1 MPSSSLKI
9 IQQLASVPMW
19 TMASLARRVH
29 AKGGVQMIFD
39 SASSLLWRLLGVV
52 GVESVLMACMGS
64 VSSPPS
70 AVQDSQQS
78 ELYQACEAS
87 SKRETRLVSRKKVAL
102 RPFLRASAGRSLGGG
117 GRRAMLALVS
127 AVHVDLAEGKWLIE
141 FPPGVRCTWNDL
153 PHGLQFAILFLM
165 LGILYGVN
173 RLFDKA
179 DEAMYTRL
187 SCATAGLPRERR
199 RQHAP
204 HLVCLYAVNRLFQE
218 ADKTMLARL
227 SSATRDWIQQK
238 REERYVPAAA
248 PVASVTS
255 THASAMPP
263 AANPGPPTPASDEP
277 AVPVP
282 DPADMEAAAPA
293 AATASA
299 QPEPPRRVGRGRT
312 FLGALWLGSLRALSL
327 GSRIA
332 TNVAN
337 AASCLCEALSDVAI
351 VLGATVAA

>member
-1 MPSSSLKI
+1 
-9 IQQLASVPMW
+9 MW
-19 TMASLARRVH
+19 TMASLVRRVH
-29 AKGGVQMIFD
+29 AKGGVLMKFEW
-39 SASSLLWRLLGVV
+39 ASTLLWWLLGVV
-52 GVESVLMACMGS
+52 GVESVVMACMGS
-64 VSSPPS
+64 VFFPTS
-70 AVQDSQQS
+70 AVHSSQQS
-78 ELYQACEAS
+78 ESYQACEAS
-87 SKRETRLVSRKKVAL
+87 SKRETRRISREKAAL
-102 RPFLRASAGRSLGGG
+102 RPFVRSSAGRSLGGG

-127 AVHVDLAEGKWLIE
+127 AVRVDLVEGKWLIE

-153 PHGLQFAILFLM
+153 PHGVQILFLM

-187 SCATAGLPRERR
+187 SCATAGLLRERR